1 MSDYRQT
8 GRTTRQI
15 QDLVDCAMG
24 EPGRTVVWVD
34 RSTSIRQSSYG
45 EILGECGG
53 RGVFAKAVKQDMRI
67 FLVNGSAIQCVT
79 IESGPRCALEGIC
92 HRLFIDHNAWRGLD
106 AETQEWIVC
115 RYRARIRGH
124 EDE

>member
-53 RGVFAKAVKQDMRI
+53 RGVFAKAVKHDMKI
-67 FLVNGSAIQCVT
+67 ELSNGSIIQCVA
-79 IESGPRCALEGIC
+79 IEQGLMFCALEGAY
-92 HRLFIDHNAWRGLD
+92 HRVFVDHNAWIGLD
-106 AETQEWIVC
+106 AKTREWIVW
-115 RYRARIRGH
+115 RHRVRMG
-124 EDE
+124 EQV